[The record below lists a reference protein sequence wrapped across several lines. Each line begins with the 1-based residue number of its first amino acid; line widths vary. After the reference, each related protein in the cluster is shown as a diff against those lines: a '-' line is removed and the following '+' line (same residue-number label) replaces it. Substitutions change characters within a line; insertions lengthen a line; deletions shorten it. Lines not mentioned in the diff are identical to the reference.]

1 MATYSYTR
9 SIAFH
14 ETDAAGVVHFSR
26 LLCLVEEAEH
36 AALASLG
43 IPLFTEEI
51 AWPRVQLSV
60 SYPAPI
66 QTGEQAEVSLAIERL
81 GKSSVRWKFSIR
93 SVEKDRIVAEGTMT
107 TVCSHPA
114 GYSRELGEWRESL
127 ESLLV
132 SDL

>member
-36 AALASLG
+36 AALDSLG
-43 IPLFTEEI
+43 IPILSEEM

-60 SYPAPI
+60 NYPAPI
-66 QTGEQAEVSLAIERL
+66 QTGEQAEVSLAVKRL
-81 GKSSVRWKFSIR
+81 GKSSIQWAFSIR
-93 SVEKDRIVAEGTMT
+93 SVGKDRIVAEGTMT

-114 GYSRELGEWRESL
+114 GYSRELGEWRVPL

-132 SDL
+132 GDL